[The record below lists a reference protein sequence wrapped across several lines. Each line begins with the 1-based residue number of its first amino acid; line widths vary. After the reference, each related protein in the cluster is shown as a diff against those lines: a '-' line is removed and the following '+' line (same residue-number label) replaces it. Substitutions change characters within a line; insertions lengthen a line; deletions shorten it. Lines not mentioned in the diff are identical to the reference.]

1 MKKQSL
7 LADYLKLY
15 AADKKWQLTNANE
28 DDFFSAVV
36 IPVYAE
42 KESIFSTL
50 SSLANNPASFLRDAL
65 VICVLNNKI
74 SSPDEDK
81 KNNLE
86 TINIIDSIIRKKS
99 LEKNKAEK
107 NIYEH
112 LQIIADSEIKLA
124 YIDACSSGY
133 ELPDNTG
140 GVGLA
145 RKIGMDAAL
154 RMWQNDS
161 LQDKLILSLDAD
173 TLVQNNYLSSIKEY
187 FTKKVKTAIVRYE
200 HQMPE
205 SEEEKTAII
214 SYEIFLRYWV
224 LALGYANSPYA
235 YHSIGSTIITTALA
249 YLEVRGM
256 NKKQAG
262 EDFYF
267 LGKLAKIGKINYL
280 KQTCVYPS
288 ARASKR
294 VPFGTGKSI
303 QQFLS
308 RDSKEYVTY
317 DADVFF
323 ILERFIDLIK
333 RNIESSPPDIFKK
346 ANEIDPLIKTFL
358 QSYNFESFWSKLLNR
373 AKDEKIRLKQ
383 FHQWFDAFKTLKLI
397 NYLTKHRFPRI
408 NIFNALQK
416 LSTRAQIEK
425 MNIFSIDNIPVLNQ
439 QMAILGKLR
448 QIT

>member
-1 MKKQSL
+1 MNKQSL
-7 LADYLKLY
+7 IFDYLKLY
-15 AADKKWQLTNANE
+15 AADKKWQLTRGDQ
-28 DDFFSAVV
+28 DDFSSAVV

-50 SSLANNPASFLRDAL
+50 SSIAHNRASFLRDSL
-65 VICVLNNKI
+65 VICVLNNKM
-74 SSPDEDK
+74 SSPAEDK
-81 KNNLE
+81 NNNLQ
-86 TINIIDSIIRKKS
+86 TKSIIKAIIRKKS
-99 LEKNKAEK
+99 LDEFKPEK
-107 NIYEH
+107 NIFDN
-112 LQIIADSEIKLA
+112 LQEIADSEIKLA
-124 YIDACSSGY
+124 YIDACSAGY

-154 RMWQNDS
+154 RMWQKES
-161 LQDKLILSLDAD
+161 LNNKLILSLDAD
-173 TLVQNNYLSSIKEY
+173 TLVQDNYLSSIKDY
-187 FTKKVKTAIVRYE
+187 FTKNIKTALVRYE

-205 SEEEKTAII
+205 NEEEKAAII

-224 LALGYANSPYA
+224 LALRYAQSPYA
-235 YHSIGSTIITTALA
+235 YHSIGSTIVTTALA

-280 KQTCVYPS
+280 QQTCVYPS
-288 ARASKR
+288 ARASRR

-303 QQFLS
+303 QQLLS
-308 RDSKEYVTY
+308 RVSQEYVTY

-323 ILERFIDLIK
+323 ILARFIDLIK
-333 RNIESSPPDIFKK
+333 RNIDSLAPDILLK
-346 ANEIDPLIKTFL
+346 ANEIDPLLKIFL
-358 QSYNFESFWSKLLNR
+358 ENYEFESFWSKLVTR
-373 AKDEKIRLKQ
+373 AKAEKVRLKQ
-383 FHQWFDAFKTLKLI
+383 FHHWFDAFKTLKLI
-397 NYLTKHRFPRI
+397 NYLTRQKYPRV

-416 LSTRAQIEK
+416 FSTMAQIDNL
-425 MNIFSIDNIPVLNQ
+425 NISSSDTMPVLDQ
-439 QMAILGKLR
+439 QLAILWKLR

>member
-1 MKKQSL
+1 MNKQSL
-7 LADYLKLY
+7 IYDYLKLY
-15 AADKKWQLTNANE
+15 TADKKWQLTRANK
-28 DDFFSAVV
+28 DDFSSAVV

-50 SSLANNPASFLRDAL
+50 SSLAKNPASFLRDSL
-65 VICVLNNKI
+65 VICVLNNKM
-74 SSPDEDK
+74 SSPAEDK
-81 KNNLE
+81 NNNLQ
-86 TINIIDSIIRKKS
+86 TKNIIDAIIRKKS
-99 LEKNKAEK
+99 LDKFEAKN
-107 NIYEH
+107 NISGH
-112 LQIIADSEIKLA
+112 LQRIADSEIKLA
-124 YIDACSSGY
+124 YIDASSAGY

-154 RMWQNDS
+154 HMWQKES
-161 LQDKLILSLDAD
+161 LNNKLILSLDAD
-173 TLVQNNYLSSIKEY
+173 TLVQDNYLSSIKDY
-187 FTKKVKTAIVRYE
+187 FTKKVKTVIVRYE

-205 SEEEKTAII
+205 NEEEKAAIL

-224 LALGYANSPYA
+224 LALRYAQSPYA
-235 YHSIGSTIITTALA
+235 YHSIGSTIVTTAQG

-280 KQTCVYPS
+280 QQTCVYPS
-288 ARASKR
+288 ARASRR

-308 RDSKEYVTY
+308 RESQEYVTY
-317 DADVFF
+317 DAYAFL
-323 ILERFIDLIK
+323 ILARFIDLIK
-333 RNIESSPPDIFKK
+333 QKIESSASDILVK
-346 ANEIDPLIKTFL
+346 ANEIDPLLKIFL
-358 QSYNFESFWSKLLNR
+358 ESYNFESFWSKLLNR
-373 AKDEKIRLKQ
+373 TKDEKVRLKQ
-383 FHQWFDAFKTLKLI
+383 FHHWFDAFKTLKLI
-397 NYLTKHRFPRI
+397 NYLTRQRFPRI

-416 LSTRAQIEK
+416 LSTMGRIENL
-425 MNIFSIDNIPVLNQ
+425 NISSSDTMPVPDQ
-439 QMAILGKLR
+439 QMAILRKLR